1 MKVEH
6 EDERVQ
12 LPASAVEPEY
22 KPTKQTRSRWWI
34 AILAAVI
41 VAIVF
46 VSGVLPR
53 VTARTTLRRETD
65 QLAVPTVNVIR
76 PRQTTPSQE
85 IVLPANVQP
94 YINAPIYARTNGYL
108 KRWYADIGARVK
120 KGQLLAEIETPEI
133 DQQLLQ
139 ARANLATAQ
148 ANLKLS
154 ETTATRYQ
162 DLLKSDS
169 VSQQETDNAVGSL
182 NANKAIVHADEANVK
197 QLEALQSFE
206 RVYAPFDGVVT
217 ARNIDT
223 GALITAGSGAAG
235 GTDADLCFRPLALT
249 LRWTWS
255 WWRVS
260 WEWRPAAFAIHAW
273 DRHPDRASPAPGGC
287 LRERD
292 GG

>member
-22 KPTKQTRSRWWI
+22 KPTKQARSRWWI

-41 VAIVF
+41 VAVVF

-169 VSQQETDNAVGSL
+169 VSQQETDNAVGIIPGSFPYHFPFL
-182 NANKAIVHADEANVK
+182 SRGNHTGNFSNVV
-197 QLEALQSFE
+197 LDRSRGRRSPGLPAWSDCPT
-206 RVYAPFDGVVT
+206 RCAY
-217 ARNIDT
+217 
-223 GALITAGSGAAG
+223 AG
-235 GTDADLCFRPLALT
+235 GCAS
-249 LRWTWS
+249 LR
-255 WWRVS
+255 R
-260 WEWRPAAFAIHAW
+260 RIFAHG
-273 DRHPDRASPAPGGC
+273 DD
-287 LRERD
+287 
-292 GG
+292 